1 MTPRPAKAKSRP
13 RKPAHQRS
21 GYRPMGRNPRQH
33 RSQGSEAVQP
43 RPNQPEEQQ
52 PQRPLGRMKSRLA
65 AMFGLGAKGYAPTG
79 AGRNASKTKKASSTE
94 DAGEPRTKFKSN
106 FSAWFIV
113 ICLLVMMNWLPTE
126 AKTIVREVGTMYTPA
141 AFAHIHLAVDTGN
154 MGQQVEVL
162 KYNLKA
168 LYRDA
173 QAKNAPKGVLSSIN
187 RDIKATQAAIGLLKA
202 EWAAID
208 SLVSF
213 KMEKKAV
220 KPPHV
225 VEKRQVSAFLSVL
238 ALGIGVADHIEVKK
252 LAETTKTML
261 HNQNVLIESLKTS
274 INDINEVIQLASD
287 VMDHER
293 WVRLTHE
300 AHAERVRVLM
310 YVASKTQSLQRGLY
324 NAIYGKLDPVLVP
337 MSTLVTALEK
347 LREKSELLGMRLAGE
362 EVSIETLFT
371 MPITSAIT
379 EDGLQLWISVPIVPA
394 ASPRLKIKQ
403 LTHVAVPVG
412 EHVVEMGDPDRYL
425 AVDDAH
431 EFYIEITSGELSA
444 CAQFKSNFF
453 CQQSTLVNSFESCGF
468 ALLRGDKAT
477 AMATCSK
484 FISKAP
490 VLFIP
495 EASKVVDNET
505 EAKKLDIYTG
515 DPITVRVLCDNGQV
529 KPNIRVVSRASVLV
543 GKGCHLK
550 TDKSVTYIPYEPR
563 EIHVAALGGE
573 AWNMEELL
581 DNVEETELVHLLD
594 VLNATRVGKTSL
606 ANLKTVQVSEVWSG
620 TDIIA
625 VVAGVAATILFA
637 EGCLRYCLLFTLKKG
652 GSRKPPAEDKEEEIG
667 LAEIA
672 QVAGVAASLAA

>member
-1 MTPRPAKAKSRP
+1 M
-13 RKPAHQRS
+13 
-21 GYRPMGRNPRQH
+21 
-33 RSQGSEAVQP
+33 
-43 RPNQPEEQQ
+43 
-52 PQRPLGRMKSRLA
+52 
-65 AMFGLGAKGYAPTG
+65 AP
-79 AGRNASKTKKASSTE
+79 STDGE

-113 ICLLVMMNWLPTE
+113 ICLMVVMTWPLAE

-141 AFAHIHLAVDTGN
+141 AFAHIHLSVDTGN
-154 MGQQVEVL
+154 MGKQVEIL

-173 QAKNAPKGVLSSIN
+173 QAKNAPKGVLSSVN
-187 RDIKATQAAIGLLKA
+187 RDIKATQAAIKLLKA
-202 EWAAID
+202 EWTAID

-213 KMEKKAV
+213 KLAKQEV

-225 VEKRQVSAFLSVL
+225 VEKRQISAFLSVL

-274 INDINEVIQLASD
+274 VEDVNEAIQLASD

-293 WVRLTHE
+293 WVRLTHD

-310 YVASKTQSLQRGLY
+310 YVAGKTQSIQRGLY
-324 NAIYGKLDPVLVP
+324 NAIYGKLDPALVP

-347 LREKSELLGMRLAGE
+347 LREKSALLGMKLAGQ

-371 MPITSAIT
+371 MPITSAVT

-394 ASPRLKIKQ
+394 AAPRLKIKQ

-529 KPNIRVVSRASVLV
+529 KPNIRVVSSASVLV

-637 EGCLRYCLLFTLKKG
+637 EGCLRYCLLFAMKKSG
-652 GSRKPPAEDKEEEIG
+652 YRKPSAEDKEEGIG